1 MDISNIP
8 DRQFKIMIIKILIVL
23 QKRVEE
29 SVRPLTKRLKRNY
42 QRLRTQYMKLKIQL
56 DGINNRL
63 DEAEE
68 QIGDL
73 EDNVMESNQAEQV
86 KKKNVQN
93 EGRLRELSN
102 SIKHNNSH
110 YWDPKRRR
118 ERKRYKNY
126 LNK

>member
-86 KKKNVQN
+86 KKKMCKMRVGLGNSVTPSSIITHIIGIPKG
-93 EGRLRELSN
+93 EEREKGTK
-102 SIKHNNSH
+102 II
-110 YWDPKRRR
+110 
-118 ERKRYKNY
+118 
-126 LNK
+126 